1 MHAPSI
7 LFAIAALWSTHIAAM
22 DLVRPETRADLA
34 VSTFNV
40 DGSGVTVAILDR
52 GIDWSHPDF
61 IKANGMTRIKA
72 MLDMSGFNLCSAGN
86 PAPVEYSE
94 AQINA
99 ALSGGP
105 TLAMRDAVGH
115 GTATAG
121 TAVGNG
127 RALADLRYRGIAPG
141 ADLIIVKLVSEGAPA
156 HGTQVAEPAF
166 QGCIDSAI
174 DWLKPKLDALGHPAV
189 ILINSGTQW
198 GPMDGT
204 SAVSRK
210 LDQSFGANAAGR
222 VVVIPAGD
230 EGSLSNHSGIDFNN
244 AVPSVIQI
252 NKTSTTYAVMSGWYS
267 GARPS
272 EVTVSFADGTTLGPI
287 GPGINTTSNGITI
300 INYNPATEFYP
311 WISNG
316 GDRALYIGVSGH
328 ATTGTVSI
336 RAQTA
341 GSGHFD
347 LYGDVNGPN
356 LTPIT
361 AMTDHLVAG
370 RLTDYATTASAIVAG
385 NYVIRTQWTDI
396 DGTPQQITNEGAVG
410 ALWLKSSA
418 GPARNGR
425 TYGIDIAAPGQNLFA
440 SVGANSYWS
449 TFRFNLPAS
458 SLGLYTRFGGTS
470 GSAPIVL
477 GAVALML
484 QARPSLTGAEVR
496 RILHTSARSDV
507 FTGVVPNVDW
517 GYGKLDVYEAVWQV
531 RDVVFFNGFEP

>member
-1 MHAPSI
+1 MRPHSI
-7 LFAIAALWSTHIAAM
+7 LFATASVWSTHIAAM

-61 IKANGMTRIKA
+61 IKTNGTTRIKA

-121 TAVGNG
+121 TAAGSG
-127 RALADLRYRGIAPG
+127 RALGDLRYRGIAPG

-156 HGTQVAEPAF
+156 HGTQAAEPAF

-210 LDQSFGANAAGR
+210 IDQTFGANSAGR

-230 EGSLSNHSGIDFNN
+230 EGNLSNHSGVDFNN
-244 AVPSVIQI
+244 AAPSVIHI
-252 NKTSTTYAVMSGWYS
+252 NKTSDTYAVMSGWYS

-272 EVTVSFADGTTLGPI
+272 EVTVSFADGASLGPI
-287 GPGINTTSNGITI
+287 PPGNNMTSNGITI
-300 INYNPATEFYP
+300 INYSPGTEFYP
-311 WISNG
+311 WTSNG

-328 ATTGTVSI
+328 MSTGTVSI

-347 LYGDVNGPN
+347 LYGDVIGPN
-356 LTPIT
+356 LTPVT
-361 AMTDHLVAG
+361 AMSDHLVAG
-370 RLTDYATTASAIVAG
+370 RLTDYATTTSVIVAG
-385 NYVIRTQWTDI
+385 DYVVRTQWTDI
-396 DGTPQQITNEGAVG
+396 DGNPQQITNEGAVG

-418 GPARNGR
+418 GPTRNSR
-425 TYGIDIAAPGQNLFA
+425 TFGIDITAPGQNLFT
-440 SVGANSYWS
+440 SVGGNSYWS
-449 TFRFNLPAS
+449 TFRFNLPPS
-458 SLGLYTRFGGTS
+458 SLGLYSRFGGTS
-470 GSAPIVL
+470 GSSPIVL

-484 QARPSLTGAEVR
+484 QTKPTLTGAEVR
-496 RILHTSARSDV
+496 RILHSSARSDAL
-507 FTGVVPNVDW
+507 TGVVPNLDW
-517 GYGKLDVYEAVWQV
+517 GYGKLDVYEAVRQA
-531 RDVVFFNGFEP
+531 RDVVFFNGFDL